1 MKLRIEKEFT
11 DKYTSEKYIVG
22 DEVEFKDER
31 AKELLSDFRELVTS
45 VKEQPKEEV
54 DETTKKPAKKSKK

>member
-11 DKYTSEKYIVG
+11 DKYTSKKYKVG

-31 AKELLSDFRELVTS
+31 AKELLSDFRELVTR
-45 VKEQPKEEV
+45 VKEQPKEEA
-54 DETTKKPAKKSKK
+54 DKTTEKPAKKSKK